1 MEFTNRIT
9 KQTKETIMRNMYELA
24 RQLQS
29 PGVVTTAYFNPTRLT
44 KSLRNLARKS
54 IASGKHSG
62 GWSSKTKQVR
72 NLIFKLAGEAPV
84 IHAKPEHALYLKVCK
99 MR

>member
-1 MEFTNRIT
+1 
-9 KQTKETIMRNMYELA
+9 MRNMYELA

-44 KSLRNLARKS
+44 KTLRNMVRKS

-62 GWSSKTKQVR
+62 GWSSQTKSVR
-72 NLIFKLAGEAPV
+72 NLIFKSTIMAERAMPAIGFCV
-84 IHAKPEHALYLKVCK
+84 SSV
-99 MR
+99 